1 MIWFLTMNLLQTE
14 TLLAQNCW
22 ARPTSSGV
30 LDQSDEPF
38 FVIKLSCYWRWQSVT
53 QYFCI
58 ILCFYNFN
66 HKRDILYK
74 NRKALFQISEIKVM
88 QGHSKMTSLQSP
100 SNPHDDSRRDLV
112 SIRLSYFRGGGG
124 FCSILNESN
133 SQKTSAFTKCAILF
147 FNSIQYCYH
156 MLTYLKGFFFHR
168 HITTFAYW
176 FVFLITNAKNA
187 QAKWLTYKKKY
198 QKS

>member
-112 SIRLSYFRGGGG
+112 SIRLSYFRGGGVDFVLFSMNRIPRRHRLSQSVQ
-124 FCSILNESN
+124 FC
-133 SQKTSAFTKCAILF
+133 
-147 FNSIQYCYH
+147 
-156 MLTYLKGFFFHR
+156 
-168 HITTFAYW
+168 
-176 FVFLITNAKNA
+176 FLIQFNIVIIC
-187 QAKWLTYKKKY
+187 
-198 QKS
+198 